1 MKYYIIAGE
10 ASGDLHGSRLIS
22 AIKKNDAQA
31 CFRAWGGDLMLD
43 EGVTLVKHYKE
54 MAFMGFIEVLFH
66 IKKITSNLSLCK
78 KDIFAFHPD
87 VLICIDYPGFN
98 LPISKFAKQHGIRTV
113 YYISPQVWAW
123 KENRVKVIKKYID
136 QMLVILPFEKS
147 FYKRWNYDVE
157 YVGHPLIETIEEFK
171 HAERALKIKNDFAQ
185 RDKKIVAIL
194 PGSRMQEIQSKLP
207 IMLKATATFKDVD
220 FIVAQA
226 PGIDDSV
233 IQEYIKNFRNVS
245 VWKNKTY
252 DLLSIADAALVTS
265 GTATLETALFNVPE
279 VVCYK
284 TSSISYFLARLFIK
298 VKYISLVNII
308 MDKLVI
314 KELIQHEMNS
324 QNIEEELTSMLN
336 NEFKRN
342 QMKSD
347 YHALYQLLLSGGNAS
362 KNAAEKIQALLLK

>member
-1 MKYYIIAGE
+1 M
-10 ASGDLHGSRLIS
+10 
-22 AIKKNDAQA
+22 
-31 CFRAWGGDLMLD
+31 
-43 EGVTLVKHYKE
+43 
-54 MAFMGFIEVLFH
+54 IE
-66 IKKITSNLSLCK
+66 I
-78 KDIFAFHPD
+78 
-87 VLICIDYPGFN
+87 
-98 LPISKFAKQHGIRTV
+98 
-113 YYISPQVWAW
+113 
-123 KENRVKVIKKYID
+123 
-136 QMLVILPFEKS
+136 
-147 FYKRWNYDVE
+147 
-157 YVGHPLIETIEEFK
+157 IEEFK

-207 IMLKATATFKDVD
+207 IILKATATFKDVD

-252 DLLSIADAALVTS
+252 DLLSIADAAVVTS

-284 TSSISYFLARLFIK
+284 TSSISYVLAILFIK
-298 VKYISLVNII
+298 VKYISLVNLI
-308 MDKLVI
+308 MGKLVI
-314 KELIQHEMNS
+314 KELIQHDMNP
-324 QNIEEELTSMLN
+324 QNIEEELTSILN

-342 QMKSD
+342 QIKSD